1 MDLDSDSVVASHSD
15 FIGLNKM
22 LRVFLLTLSDIFIWC
37 LNNDKSSLVSDTIGC
52 GELLFKQQLL

>member
-22 LRVFLLTLSDIFIWC
+22 LRVFLLTLSDIFI
-37 LNNDKSSLVSDTIGC
+37 
-52 GELLFKQQLL
+52 